1 MSRLLIRNGLTL
13 VLLAGAF
20 FACAFAPS
28 EGKPNF
34 NGQWQMDA
42 AKSDFGKFPVP
53 TTIIRNIVQQDPDLT
68 IDTTQRASNGEQTAR
83 VHYRTDGGETTNRLA
98 SGPATSHAFWDGQTL
113 VIRTTMKGKGDIDVL
128 MEERWDLSPDGK
140 TLTTTSHIET
150 SKGSTDLKLVCE
162 KIK

>member
-1 MSRLLIRNGLTL
+1 MCRRFLLLLLFSTL
-13 VLLAGAF
+13 L
-20 FACAFAPS
+20 CSAFAQTQ
-28 EGKPNF
+28 GKPNF
-34 NGQWQMDA
+34 TGEWQMDS
-42 AKSDFGKFPVP
+42 AKSEFGKFPVP
-53 TTIIRNIVQQDPDLT
+53 TAILRKIVQNGPDLT

-83 VHYRTDGGETTNRLA
+83 VHYRTDGGETTNQLA

-128 MEERWDLSPDGK
+128 MEERWDLSPDGR

-162 KIK
+162 KVK

>member
-1 MSRLLIRNGLTL
+1 MSSRLILS
-13 VLLAGAF
+13 F
-20 FACAFAPS
+20 FTCASFLCAFAQP
-28 EGKPNF
+28 ETKPNF
-34 NGQWQMDA
+34 SGEWQMDA

-53 TTIIRNIVQQDPDLT
+53 TTILRKIAQNDADLT

-83 VHYRTDGGETTNRLA
+83 VHYRTDGGETTNQLA

-113 VIRTTMKGKGDIDVL
+113 IIRTTMKGKGDIDVL
-128 MEERWDLSPDGK
+128 MEERWGLSSDGK

>member
-1 MSRLLIRNGLTL
+1 M
-13 VLLAGAF
+13 LLASAF
-20 FACAFAPS
+20 SVCVFAQS

-34 NGQWQMDA
+34 SGQWQMDA
-42 AKSDFGKFPVP
+42 ARSDFGKFPVP
-53 TTIIRNIVQQDPDLT
+53 TTIIRSIVQKDPDLT

-83 VHYRTDGGETTNRLA
+83 VQYRTDGGETTNRLA

-113 VIRTTMKGKGDIDVL
+113 VIRTNMKGKGDIDVL

-140 TLTTTSHIET
+140 TLTTTSHVET

>member
-1 MSRLLIRNGLTL
+1 MNGRVTLALLSS
-13 VLLAGAF
+13 AF
-20 FACAFAPS
+20 FTCAFAQS

-34 NGQWQMDA
+34 TGEWQMDS

-53 TTIIRNIVQQDPDLT
+53 TTIIRNIVQKDPDLT

-83 VHYRTDGGETTNRLA
+83 VRYRTDGSDTTNRLA
-98 SGPATSHAFWDGQTL
+98 SGPAISHAFWDGQTL
-113 VIRTTMKGKGDIDVL
+113 VIRTTMKGKGNMDVL
-128 MEERWDLSPDGK
+128 MEERWDLSPDGR

-162 KIK
+162 KVK